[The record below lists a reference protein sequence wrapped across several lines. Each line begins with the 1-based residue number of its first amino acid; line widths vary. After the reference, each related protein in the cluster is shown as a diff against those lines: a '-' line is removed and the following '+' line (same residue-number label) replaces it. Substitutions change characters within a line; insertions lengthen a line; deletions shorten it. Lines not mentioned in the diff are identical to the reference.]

1 MFKMSVL
8 LKTLIILLPLLTT
21 LAINF
26 GVRWLLLFEDI
37 SDLHRQKI
45 QELTSHLDEKTL
57 KNGVGLSQED
67 IESYQKNGFFI
78 YRNAIDEKI
87 LEAMKISTMHV
98 MENQNGLTKSA
109 NGSKFCGFSLHNDVL
124 LDFWRNFMFK
134 LPLSEIAADL
144 MNTSQV
150 VYSQDIIHA
159 TSVHCGDNS
168 VGGAHSDQN
177 QTPFSIEKKVKK
189 NCNNLLL
196 PHHHQC
202 HSTNLKLFGKFL
214 FFL

>member
-1 MFKMSVL
+1 MSVL

-57 KNGVGLSQED
+57 KNGVGLSQEV

-78 YRNAIDEKI
+78 YRNVIDEKI

-134 LPLSEIAADL
+134 LPLSQIAADL

-177 QTPFSIEKKVKK
+177 QTPFSIEQKVKK
-189 NCNNLLL
+189 
-196 PHHHQC
+196 
-202 HSTNLKLFGKFL
+202 LKSAQQVRKF
-214 FFL
+214 

>member
-1 MFKMSVL
+1 MSVL
-8 LKTLIILLPLLTT
+8 LKTLIILLPLLVT
-21 LAINF
+21 LSINF
-26 GVRWLLLFEDI
+26 GVRWLLIFEDL
-37 SDLHRQKI
+37 SDIHRQKI
-45 QELTSHLDEKTL
+45 QELTSHLDDEKTL
-57 KNGVGLSQED
+57 ENRIGLISHED
-67 IESYQKNGFFI
+67 VESYQKNGFFI

-177 QTPFSIEKKVKK
+177 QTPFSIEQKVKK
-189 NCNNLLL
+189 SVSKKIRFVLL
-196 PHHHQC
+196 
-202 HSTNLKLFGKFL
+202 
-214 FFL
+214 

>member
-45 QELTSHLDEKTL
+45 QELTSHLGEKTL
-57 KNGVGLSQED
+57 KNGAGLSQED

-78 YRNAIDEKI
+78 HRNAIDEKI

-177 QTPFSIEKKVKK
+177 QTPFSIEQKVKK
-189 NCNNLLL
+189 
-196 PHHHQC
+196 
-202 HSTNLKLFGKFL
+202 SVSKKIRFYDYMII
-214 FFL
+214 

>member
-1 MFKMSVL
+1 MSVL
-8 LKTLIILLPLLTT
+8 LKTLIILLPLLVT
-21 LAINF
+21 LSINF
-26 GVRWLLLFEDI
+26 GVRWLLIFEDL
-37 SDLHRQKI
+37 SDIQRQKI
-45 QELTSHLDEKTL
+45 QELTSHLDDERTL
-57 KNGVGLSQED
+57 ENRIGLLSLED
-67 IESYQKNGFFI
+67 VESYQKNGFFI

-177 QTPFSIEKKVKK
+177 QTPFSIEKKVK
-189 NCNNLLL
+189 N
-196 PHHHQC
+196 
-202 HSTNLKLFGKFL
+202 KL
-214 FFL
+214 

>member
-1 MFKMSVL
+1 MKSKDSFVDYDKLNMSVF
-8 LKTLIILLPLLTT
+8 LKTLIISLPLIIT
-21 LAINF
+21 LSINF
-26 GVRWLLLFEDI
+26 GVRWLLLFDEI
-37 SDLHRQKI
+37 PDLHRQRI
-45 QELTSHLDEKTL
+45 QDLTSHLEGKSSETRN
-57 KNGVGLSQED
+57 KLSQLD
-67 IESYQKNGFFI
+67 IENYQKNGFLI

-189 NCNNLLL
+189 L
-196 PHHHQC
+196 
-202 HSTNLKLFGKFL
+202 
-214 FFL
+214 